1 VTSVSTKARLADQQP
16 FDVTGCSGN
25 DLTTQL
31 PLRGKHGH
39 RVGHRRAEPPGAA
52 RSTTGAGRPP
62 VLTGT
67 RGEQHDMN
75 PVPHRRRSLTVAAA
89 GLLLTAC
96 GGGSGAPDGDGSP
109 SPSGEPVAGG
119 DLTFAITVDSH
130 CVDPQQVGNNDAIAA
145 ARQTVAS
152 LTAQDPQT
160 GEIVPWIAESW
171 EVNDD
176 ASSYTFHLRD
186 DATYAD
192 GTPIDAESVKTNL
205 DAIVALGAAASL
217 GSQYLVGYEGT
228 TVVDPQT
235 VTVDFAAPSAQ
246 FLQATSTFSL
256 GLLAPSSAGLSVEDR
271 CAGKFVGSGPFA
283 VASYTQD
290 REIVLEKVPGY
301 AWGSAASDHQGEA
314 YLDTVTLTVI
324 PEASVRTG
332 SLQSGQIDATA
343 AISTVDLPQFDGNGF
358 WLEYRA
364 NPGVV
369 FNLFPNES
377 SPLAGDE
384 AARTAILKGIDR
396 EQIADTVLTEQDEP
410 ATGVLSHSTPL
421 YESIAD
427 ALAYDPEGA
436 KRILDEAGWVVGDDG
451 VRVKDGQRLST
462 TVTFWQVPEPLE
474 LVQQQLAQIGVEL
487 RLQHVTVAESQAIK
501 ESGDFDF
508 DYYNL
513 TRSDPDVL
521 RTIFSANARNINKR
535 DAEEVDELLDA
546 SAAATDPAER
556 QELVTRASRLLVE
569 KAHAI
574 PVYELSTTIAASDR
588 VHGLTFE
595 ASSRLDFYDAWV
607 TQD

>member
-1 VTSVSTKARLADQQP
+1 
-16 FDVTGCSGN
+16 
-25 DLTTQL
+25 
-31 PLRGKHGH
+31 
-39 RVGHRRAEPPGAA
+39 
-52 RSTTGAGRPP
+52 
-62 VLTGT
+62 
-67 RGEQHDMN
+67 MN
-75 PVPHRRRSLTVAAA
+75 SAPHRRRPLTATTAATAAAAAA
-89 GLLLTAC
+89 GLLLAGC
-96 GGGSGAPDGDGSP
+96 GGAGTGTGDTADAASAPA
-109 SPSGEPVAGG
+109 EPVAGG

-130 CVDPQQVGNNDAIAA
+130 CIDPQQVGNNDAIAA

-152 LTAQDPQT
+152 LTAQDPET
-160 GEIVPWIAESW
+160 GEILPWLAESW
-171 EVNDD
+171 EVDEN

-192 GTPIDAESVKTNL
+192 GTPIDAASVKTNF

-228 TVVDPQT
+228 TVVDEST
-235 VTVDFAAPSAQ
+235 VTVDFAEPSAQ

-256 GLLAPSSAGLSVEDR
+256 GLLAPSSADLSVEDR
-271 CAGKFVGSGPFA
+271 CAGEFVGSGPFA
-283 VASYTQD
+283 VQSYTQD
-290 REIVLEKVPGY
+290 QEIVLEKVAGY
-301 AWGSAASDHQGEA
+301 AWGSAANDHTGEA
-314 YLDTVTLTVI
+314 YLDTVTFKVV
-324 PEASVRTG
+324 PEASVRSG

-358 WLEYRA
+358 WLSYRA

-377 SPLAGDE
+377 SALAGDE
-384 AARTAILKGIDR
+384 AVRTAISKGIDR
-396 EQIADTVLTEQDEP
+396 EQIADTVLSEQDEP

-421 YESIAD
+421 YESIAEE
-427 ALAYDPEGA
+427 LAYDPEGA
-436 KRILDEAGWVVGDDG
+436 RKILDDAGWVEGADG
-451 VRVKDGQRLST
+451 VREKDGQKLST

-474 LVQQQLAQIGVEL
+474 LVQQQLAQIGVDL

-521 RTIFSANARNINKR
+521 RTIFSANARNINQR
-535 DAEEVDELLDA
+535 DAAEVDDLLDR
-546 SAAATDPAER
+546 SAASTDATER
-556 QELVTRASRLLVE
+556 QELVTEASRLLVQHG
-569 KAHAI
+569 HAI

-607 TQD
+607 VQD